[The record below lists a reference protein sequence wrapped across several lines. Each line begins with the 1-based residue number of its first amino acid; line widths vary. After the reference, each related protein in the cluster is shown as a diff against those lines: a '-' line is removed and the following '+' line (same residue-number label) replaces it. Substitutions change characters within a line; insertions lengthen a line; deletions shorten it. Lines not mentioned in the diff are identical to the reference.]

1 MKRFVFLFTAVFLQ
15 QIAVAQDVMV
25 MMDASEKKVKVLEIT
40 DSEIKYK
47 LYDDLD
53 GVTYS
58 TSRSKIF
65 LINFENGKREVI
77 TNLEDEQQPPTEISE
92 GSAKTAIPV
101 SGGGAKIAI
110 ADNKYGNII
119 EAQDKSQEDI
129 HEKHMY
135 FTAELNIGGVFDI
148 FGDKS
153 DNVSTAAFGAGVD
166 FFGEYFFDKRSSSG
180 LVFGIGYN
188 YRSFEISTLPLPLT
202 FNALDLNLGYTMRDN
217 NLFFARGMLEL
228 NIPLSSYVPGRYYDD
243 NFRRDCM
250 EHTNVT
256 VGLNSNFGV
265 HFGGFNVG
273 AKLGFTFNPQFEDLD
288 CVCVYGL
295 FAGYSF

>member
-77 TNLEDEQQPPTEISE
+77 TNLEDEQQTPTEISE
-92 GSAKTAIPV
+92 GSAKN
-101 SGGGAKIAI
+101 
-110 ADNKYGNII
+110 NKYGNIL

-129 HEKHMY
+129 HEKHLY
-135 FTAELNIGGVFDI
+135 FTVEPNIGGVFDI

-153 DNVSTAAFGAGVD
+153 DNVSTSAFCTGVD
-166 FFGEYFFDKRSSSG
+166 FFGEYFFNKKSYSG
-180 LVFGIGYN
+180 IAFGIGYN
-188 YRSFEISTLPLPLT
+188 YRRFDVATLPLT
-202 FNALDLNLGYTMRDN
+202 FNAIDFNVGYTMRDN
-217 NLFFARGMLEL
+217 NLFFGRLMLEL
-228 NIPLSSYVPGRYYDD
+228 NVPLSSYVPGRYFD
-243 NFRRDCM
+243 NNLRRDCM

-256 VGLNSNFGV
+256 VGFNSNFGV

-273 AKLGFTFNPQFEDLD
+273 AKLGFTYNPQFEDLD
-288 CVCVYGL
+288 CVCFYGL

>member
-65 LINFENGKREVI
+65 LINFENGKREI
-77 TNLEDEQQPPTEISE
+77 IMSLDEKKNNTALPPSRVNN
-92 GSAKTAIPV
+92 ANAQ
-101 SGGGAKIAI
+101 
-110 ADNKYGNII
+110 YGNISD
-119 EAQDKSQEDI
+119 AQVKAQEDI
-129 HEKHMY
+129 HEKHLY
-135 FTAELNIGGVFDI
+135 FTVEPNIGAVFDI
-148 FGDKS
+148 FGDAS
-153 DNVSTAAFGAGVD
+153 DNVSTSAFGTGVD
-166 FFGEYFFDKRSSSG
+166 FFGEYFFNKKSYSG
-180 LVFGIGYN
+180 IAFGIGYN
-188 YRSFEISTLPLPLT
+188 YRSFDIATLPLT
-202 FNALDLNLGYTMRDN
+202 FNAIDLNLGYTMRDN
-217 NLFFARGMLEL
+217 NLFFGRMMLEL
-228 NIPLSSYVPGRYYDD
+228 NVPLSSYVPGRYFD
-243 NFRRDCM
+243 NNLRRDCM

-256 VGLNSNFGV
+256 VGLNWNVGI

-288 CVCVYGL
+288 PVAFNGL
-295 FAGYSF
+295 FTGYSF

>member
-1 MKRFVFLFTAVFLQ
+1 MKKNFLLFAAIFLQ

-25 MMDASEKKVKVLEIT
+25 MSDASEKKVKVLEVG
-40 DSEIKYK
+40 DSEVKYK
-47 LYDDLD
+47 LFDNPNN
-53 GVTYS
+53 VVYS
-58 TSRSKIF
+58 TARSNVF
-65 LINFENGKREVI
+65 LIIFEDGTREVI
-77 TNLEDEQQPPTEISE
+77 TSLDEKQNNTALLPTRVNNANAQNEKISAAQVKAQE
-92 GSAKTAIPV
+92 G
-101 SGGGAKIAI
+101 
-110 ADNKYGNII
+110 
-119 EAQDKSQEDI
+119 I
-129 HEKHMY
+129 HKKHMY
-135 FTAELNIGGVFDI
+135 FTVELNIGGVFDI
-148 FGDKS
+148 FGDRS

-166 FFGEYFFDKRSSSG
+166 LFGEYFFDKRSSSG

-188 YRSFEISTLPLPLT
+188 YRSFEISTLPLT

-217 NLFFARGMLEL
+217 NLFFVRGMLEL

-243 NFRRDCM
+243 NLRRDCM

-288 CVCVYGL
+288 CVCFYGL

>member
-65 LINFENGKREVI
+65 LINFENGKREII
-77 TNLEDEQQPPTEISE
+77 TSLDEKKNNTALPPSRVNNANAQYENIS
-92 GSAKTAIPV
+92 
-101 SGGGAKIAI
+101 
-110 ADNKYGNII
+110 D
-119 EAQDKSQEDI
+119 AQVKAQEDI
-129 HEKHMY
+129 HKKHMY
-135 FTAELNIGGVFDI
+135 FTVELNIGGVFDI

-153 DNVSTAAFGAGVD
+153 DNVSTAAFGTGVD

-188 YRSFEISTLPLPLT
+188 YRSFDIATLPLT

-228 NIPLSSYVPGRYYDD
+228 NIPLSSYVPGRYFD
-243 NFRRDCM
+243 NNLRRDCM

-288 CVCVYGL
+288 CVCFYGL

>member
-65 LINFENGKREVI
+65 LINFENGKREII
-77 TNLEDEQQPPTEISE
+77 TSLDEKKNNTALSPSRVNNANAQYENIS
-92 GSAKTAIPV
+92 
-101 SGGGAKIAI
+101 
-110 ADNKYGNII
+110 D
-119 EAQDKSQEDI
+119 AQVKAQEDI
-129 HEKHMY
+129 HEKHLY
-135 FTAELNIGGVFDI
+135 FTVELNIGGVFDI

-153 DNVSTAAFGAGVD
+153 DNVSTSAFGTGVD
-166 FFGEYFFDKRSSSG
+166 FFGEYFFNKKSYSG

-188 YRSFEISTLPLPLT
+188 YRSFDIATLPLT
-202 FNALDLNLGYTMRDN
+202 FNAIDFNVGYTARDN
-217 NLFFARGMLEL
+217 NLFFGRIMLEL
-228 NIPLSSYVPGRYYDD
+228 NVPLSSYVPGRYFD
-243 NFRRDCM
+243 NNLRRDCM

-273 AKLGFTFNPQFEDLD
+273 AKLGFTYNPQFEDLD
-288 CVCVYGL
+288 CVCFYGL